1 MRPKSLVLLILA
13 LGCGLVASIGINQ
26 VLAKRN
32 AEPDAPTTEMVP
44 IFVAK
49 ANIDQGQQLRPD
61 MVNLEDWP
69 KNKVPDGT
77 FSKLEDLQDRTTKV
91 MCLAGE
97 PIREAKLFGKGE
109 TGEGAS
115 KRIPA
120 GWRVMAVRV
129 DDVSGG
135 GLLLPGDRVDV
146 MVYIQSM
153 PGQPNFKPTT
163 KTFLQRI
170 RVFAVDAILDRDG
183 NPDGAIPAKTI
194 SLLLS
199 PEQAEMVTLAS
210 EVGKI
215 RLVMRSATDEGNEDT
230 KSSTAD
236 DILKGTAGANTSDS
250 GNDAKL
256 KEYLDSHRPPTP
268 TPVVEAPVVA
278 PKTSTFQTTVIE
290 GTTVRVVDFP
300 EGGQPQTTIITA
312 PASGDQTPPPGDVK
326 QPTADETKEGT

>member
-1 MRPKSLVLLILA
+1 MRPKSLILLILA
-13 LGCGLVASIGINQ
+13 LGCGLIASIGINQ

-32 AEPDAPTTEMVP
+32 GDSDAPAVEMTA

-49 ANIDQGQQLRPD
+49 HNIDQGQKLRPD

-69 KNKVPDGT
+69 KNKVPEGAFT
-77 FSKLEDLQDRTTKV
+77 KLEDLEERTTKV

-97 PIREAKLFGKGE
+97 PIRDAKLWKKGDKE
-109 TGEGAS
+109 AGAAH
-115 KRIPA
+115 RIPD

-135 GLLLPGDRVDV
+135 GLLLPGDIVDV
-146 MVYIQSM
+146 MVYIQTM

-170 RVFAVDAILDRDG
+170 KVFAVDTILDRDG
-183 NPDGAIPAKTI
+183 NPDGTIQAKTV

-210 EVGKI
+210 EVGRI
-215 RLVMRSATDEGNEDT
+215 RLVMRSATDEGSEDT

-236 DILKGTAGANTSDS
+236 DILKGLVGGGTPTDS
-250 GNDAKL
+250 GSDAKL
-256 KEYLDSHRPPTP
+256 KDYLDSQRPATS
-268 TPVVEAPVVA
+268 APVIETPAVA
-278 PKTSTFQTTVIE
+278 KVNTFQTTVIE

-300 EGGQPQTTIITA
+300 EGGQPQSTTISA
-312 PASGDQTPPPGDVK
+312 PSSGSPPPPANEPK
-326 QPTADETKEGT
+326 QPDSNE